1 MKISNL
7 SGPSAYD
14 SDFDV
19 DAVLEK
25 HDEYIVAL
33 ARKNISSTA
42 ASSEV
47 LGLEIDE
54 LAQNA
59 RIKLWLALQ
68 KRQIKHPKSYIR
80 CIVQTETVDMLRR
93 HKAVLSLLTDE
104 DGELNQGN
112 PLAIPSEGMQDP
124 LYELERE
131 EMIADYIAEAV
142 DDVLKLPAC
151 QQYAMICSLKDQLD
165 DVLQLIEAFKDHQVG
180 IEEVNWPEEK
190 EEIRRVRA
198 SLSIARKKLRSLKKS
213 KDVAE

>member
-1 MKISNL
+1 MKIPNL
-7 SGPSAYD
+7 PGPSAYD

-33 ARKNISSTA
+33 ARKKIPPTV

-47 LGLEIDE
+47 LDLEIDE
-54 LAQNA
+54 LAQMA

-68 KRQIKHPKSYIR
+68 KQQIRYPKSYIR
-80 CIVQTETVDMLRR
+80 CIVQTETVNMLRQ
-93 HKAVLSLLTDE
+93 HKPILSLLTDE
-104 DGELNQGN
+104 DGEFNQGN
-112 PLAIPSEGMQDP
+112 LLAIPSEGTQDP

-131 EMIADYIAEAV
+131 EMIADYIAKVV

-151 QQYAMICSLKDQLD
+151 QQFAMICSLKDQLD
-165 DVLQLIEAFKDHQVG
+165 DVLLLIEAFKDRQVE

-190 EEIRRVRA
+190 EEIQRIRA
-198 SLSIARKKLRSLKKS
+198 SLSVARKKLRSLKKS
-213 KDVAE
+213 KDVPE